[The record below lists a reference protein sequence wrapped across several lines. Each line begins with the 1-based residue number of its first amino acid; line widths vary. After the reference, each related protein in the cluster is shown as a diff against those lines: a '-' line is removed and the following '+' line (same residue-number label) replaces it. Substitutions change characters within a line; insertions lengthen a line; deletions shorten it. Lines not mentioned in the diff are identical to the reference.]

1 MYAEV
6 KGSTVVIWPYDY
18 DTLCKK
24 NPYTT
29 FPSDTPILELYKGT
43 DANLDGNSLVFVKQE
58 PQPNVNPRTQ
68 IAVVNSLPNLNGS
81 DLVMGWTVQ
90 TMTPEQQNS
99 ATAAKAKA
107 VRDERDKKLS
117 DSDWT
122 QLPDTPV
129 DKTAWASYRQELR
142 DISKQTGFP
151 WEVTW
156 PTAP

>member
-1 MYAEV
+1 M
-6 KGSTVVIWPYDY
+6 
-18 DTLCKK
+18 
-24 NPYTT
+24 
-29 FPSDTPILELYKGT
+29 
-43 DANLDGNSLVFVKQE
+43 
-58 PQPNVNPRTQ
+58 
-68 IAVVNSLPNLNGS
+68 PNLNGS
-81 DLVMGWTVQ
+81 DWVMGWTVQ

-99 ATAAKAKA
+99 ATAAKANA

-129 DKTAWASYRQELR
+129 DKMAWASYRQELR

-156 PTAP
+156 PTGP